1 MARYALVVG
10 IPQYCSPLKN
20 LDKTTTDAEA
30 VARLLE
36 SHGDFTEVI
45 RFPSRRNRETQKREM
60 SVKPVTGNEL
70 GQAIQTLLIQAER
83 SDALIYFT
91 GHGITVSGNL
101 GQQRGYLAT
110 SDCEI
115 EAQGDQIINQKH
127 GIPLDELNA
136 LIGKSE
142 LSSLIVLFDCC
153 HSGYFL
159 ERNLIEQTFN
169 SFSAQRDYYLIT
181 ACRSFQ
187 TAKALKSEKNS
198 VFTGAL
204 LRGLA
209 AENADSERRIS
220 GDRLFDFISR
230 ELRGSTQEPIRLGW
244 GRSLVLV
251 THPPLA
257 APPQLNVDSKP
268 DFNRENPY
276 LGLRAFESAEGDY
289 FFGRVLAVRALLD
302 CLKDGRF
309 LGVIGRSGCGKSSLV
324 KAGLLPELKRDR
336 LPGSSEWPVAVFT
349 PGAHPLEALQK
360 VLEQQP
366 NNQPFL
372 LFIDQF
378 EEVFTLCESE
388 AERKEFISRMTEE
401 ATSAERFTRV
411 IVAMRG
417 DFLDRCALYHET
429 ADLINRTRTTTYF
442 VTPLTF
448 EELHAAIEE
457 PAKKHGVS
465 FETGLVSQIIE
476 DVMDQPGGL
485 PLLQYALAELWR
497 VCLTDANYSE
507 FQLTF
512 QGYKAIGG
520 VKGALEKR
528 ADDLYQN
535 LAPADKDFMRRLFLN
550 LVQPGEDQEATRRRA
565 SWQDLQIEADSEEQL
580 LRVTRQLASQEQRL
594 IITDENTVEVAHEAL
609 LTEWKRL
616 GNWIEQE
623 RENLR
628 LRRRL
633 KAECEEWERNSQ
645 PDGLLLSD
653 TWLVAINDWEKKTSP
668 RLSAVEREFLRDSL
682 EKREREVQDK
692 LGKERELREA
702 AEARAI
708 AELEKAIEADAR
720 AKVETEKAKEEK
732 ARTKAEVHK
741 NRWLIVAIASLA
753 GIATLAIVLK
763 QEAELGE
770 AAVTKNLISRP
781 QYLLEKSYQIEAL
794 VETINALKVLQD
806 KQSKVPP
813 ELQKVI
819 SGVLERNRLEGHSE
833 EVNDASFSPNGE
845 LIASGGNDKTV
856 KVWGKNGKFQTEF
869 KHEDGVWGVS
879 FSPNNR
885 TIAAGDADGII
896 KIWDIKTGST
906 IQTLKSQG
914 VDKDKDSVSQ
924 VIFSP
929 DGELIASAHTDR
941 TIKLWRVS
949 DNTLLHTFEPH
960 KQKVEGVSFIADGNM
975 IASASTDGTVKL
987 WRVADFK
994 LLHTFE
1000 VNEGTVYEASF
1011 SPDGKTLASASKNGT
1026 IQIWSLDPKYLLIKS
1041 FQAHSKAVYG
1051 LSFSPDGK
1059 WLVSAG
1065 KDKLVKLWRSSD
1077 YQQVQVFEGHN
1088 AEVNRVKFSPNS
1100 QIIISAS
1107 RDSTVR
1113 LWDINPIAIASDITN
1128 DALKITCGSIS
1139 NYLEYNSKIPQ
1150 AERSLCK

>member
-20 LDKTTTDAEA
+20 LDKTTSDAEA

-70 GQAIQTLLIQAER
+70 GEAIQTLLIQAQR

-101 GQQRGYLAT
+101 GQSRGYLAT

-127 GIPLDELNA
+127 GIPLDELND

-153 HSGYFL
+153 HSGHFL
-159 ERNLIEQTFN
+159 ERNLIEKTFN

-187 TAKALKSEKNS
+187 TAKALKSEENS

-230 ELRGSTQEPIRLGW
+230 ELRGSSQEPIRLGW
-244 GRSLVLV
+244 GRSLVVV

-257 APPQLNVDSKP
+257 VPELNLATTP
-268 DFNRENPY
+268 DLNRENPY
-276 LGLRAFESAEGDY
+276 LGLRAFESKEGDY
-289 FFGRVLAVRALLD
+289 FFGRILAVRALLD

-336 LPGSSEWPVAVFT
+336 LPGSSEWPVASFT
-349 PGAHPLEALQK
+349 PGAHPLESLQK
-360 VLEQQP
+360 VLEKQP

-388 AERKEFISRMTEE
+388 AERKEFLSRMTEE

-417 DFLDRCALYHET
+417 DFLDRCALYQET

-448 EELHAAIEE
+448 EELQDAIEE

-465 FETGLVSQIIE
+465 FEAGLVSQIIE

-497 VCLTDANYSE
+497 VCLTDANSSE
-507 FQLTF
+507 TQLTS

-528 ADDLYQN
+528 ADNLYQN

-550 LVQPGEDQEATRRRA
+550 LVQPGETQEVTRRRA

-580 LRVTRQLASQEQRL
+580 FRVTRQLASQEQRL

-609 LTEWKRL
+609 LTEWRRL
-616 GNWIEQE
+616 GNWIDQE

-633 KAECEEWERNSQ
+633 KAECEEWERNYK
-645 PDGLLLSD
+645 PNGLLLRD
-653 TWLVAINDWEKKTSP
+653 TWLAAINDWEKKTQP
-668 RLSAVEREFLRDSL
+668 RLSAVEREFLQGSL
-682 EKREREVQDK
+682 EKREREVQEK
-692 LGKERELREA
+692 IKAAKRQTRFAIVGGVMAVFALGFGLLAQQREA
-702 AEARAI
+702 EVK
-708 AELEKAIEADAR
+708 LQKAI
-720 AKVETEKAKEEK
+720 T
-732 ARTKAEVHK
+732 T
-741 NRWLIVAIASLA
+741 N
-753 GIATLAIVLK
+753 TLALNAK
-763 QEAELGE
+763 QLSEKGDQLGALLSSVE
-770 AAVTKNLISRP
+770 SLDLIQDRNSRNAAVIT
-781 QYLLEKSYQIEAL
+781 Q
-794 VETINALKVLQD
+794 LQEIID
-806 KQSKVPP
+806 SVQ
-813 ELQKVI
+813 
-819 SGVLERNRLEGHSE
+819 ERNRLEGHSDA
-833 EVNDASFSPNGE
+833 VNGVSFNPNPKFSIIASASSDSTVKLWKSDGTPVNTSTPIKHSKGVWTVNFSPDGEYIATASADSTVKLWKKDGSYMTTLSGHTNDVYYVNFSPDGKTIISAGDDSTVRRWLIDYSSPKVLVKPQTPLTGHQGRVWSAEFSHNGE
-845 LIASGGNDKTV
+845 LIASAASDGIKLWNKDGTFIVNLTGHTAAVRYASFGYDNKSLISVSEDNTIRIW
-856 KVWGKNGKFQTEF
+856 KWEKNPKESKMSVLTENSNR
-869 KHEDGVWGVS
+869 GYIVR
-879 FSPNNR
+879 FSPNSQF
-885 TIAAGDADGII
+885 IAA
-896 KIWDIKTGST
+896 T
-906 IQTLKSQG
+906 
-914 VDKDKDSVSQ
+914 
-924 VIFSP
+924 
-929 DGELIASAHTDR
+929 SA
-941 TIKLWRVS
+941 
-949 DNTLLHTFEPH
+949 
-960 KQKVEGVSFIADGNM
+960 
-975 IASASTDGTVKL
+975 DGTVQLWQTDTRNQWNKL
-987 WRVADFK
+987 
-994 LLHTFE
+994 TP
-1000 VNEGTVYEASF
+1000 T
-1011 SPDGKTLASASKNGT
+1011 PIGK
-1026 IQIWSLDPKYLLIKS
+1026 
-1041 FQAHSKAVYG
+1041 HSDVIYD
-1051 LSFSPDGK
+1051 LSFSPDNK
-1059 WLVSAG
+1059 QL
-1065 KDKLVKLWRSSD
+1065 
-1077 YQQVQVFEGHN
+1077 
-1088 AEVNRVKFSPNS
+1088 
-1100 QIIISAS
+1100 ITAS
-1107 RDSTVR
+1107 RDRTLRIWSLDFNKKTNFKTESYNLTR
-1113 LWDINPIAIASDITN
+1113 IACRKLDDYLA
-1128 DALKITCGSIS
+1128 S
-1139 NYLEYNSKIPQ
+1139 NYTAKNNESKIVNI
-1150 AERSLCK
+1150 CKKDK